1 MEENQVPKKDIPA
14 SGEAKAAG
22 ILQDALADPAMLAK
36 LMGVI
41 GALQGGGSPAPTA
54 MPTASPPTA
63 QPPVSGAPAT
73 DGLMA
78 LLSDPAFA
86 ERLPQIIA
94 MIKPL
99 LAATPTSVAQQSEAA
114 VPASIS
120 PPTHSHASE
129 RDNLLLSLKPFLSGE
144 RRDAIDSILRISKLG
159 EVIRQIK

>member
-1 MEENQVPKKDIPA
+1 MEEHQTQKPEILSSSDPKA
-14 SGEAKAAG
+14 T
-22 ILQDALADPAMLAK
+22 DALQNMLTDPAMLTR

-41 GALQGGGSPAPTA
+41 GALQGGGATQPPSSVSTEAPSQKPASPAP
-54 MPTASPPTA
+54 PPA
-63 QPPVSGAPAT
+63 
-73 DGLMA
+73 DGLMT
-78 LLSDPAFA
+78 LLADPAFA

-94 MIKPL
+94 MLKPL
-99 LAATPTSVAQQSEAA
+99 LAAMPPSTAPQSGAS

-120 PPTHSHASE
+120 HTPHSHTSE